1 MAIARHRGNQQFEA
15 AFDESI
21 LTNDGGFILIDLT
34 IKKWNSSGYSG
45 GFMFGRWH
53 FIFTLV
59 DKDIKK
65 IKTKLLLGIPVQLTV
80 PAEYSV
86 W

>member
-1 MAIARHRGNQQFEA
+1 MAICRHRGSQQFEA
-15 AFDESI
+15 SFDESI
-21 LTNDGGFILIDLT
+21 LTNDGGFILIDLI
-34 IKKWNSSGYSG
+34 IKKWNVTGTSG

-53 FIFTLV
+53 FIFTLLE
-59 DKDIKK
+59 KDMKK
-65 IKTKLLLGIPVQLTV
+65 MRTKLLLGIPVHLTV